1 MKFKLRVAP
10 KNHYIVVIWQHFGGA
25 PFAALVPVHELSYA
39 YLSCLRRS
47 SGKYITDKKM
57 PDDVLIVRDAFFS
70 ELPER
75 AWLKPYRCNMS
86 DLLDFGDDIIVK
98 SIYYTGQVP

>member
-1 MKFKLRVAP
+1 
-10 KNHYIVVIWQHFGGA
+10 
-25 PFAALVPVHELSYA
+25 
-39 YLSCLRRS
+39 
-47 SGKYITDKKM
+47 M

-70 ELPER
+70 ELPEK